1 MCSGSGVAP
10 SGSGFSTTCLVGVT
24 GAGFLSIP
32 GFRRLARRR
41 SRHSKT
47 HLLHQI
53 VHVTKLSTDVIASS
67 TSNSSIMLIVPCL
80 FFFLL
85 SCVFDRLSGLTDQK
99 RLKPFWAV
107 KPRGVSS
114 CFTCD
119 CLETRIGVSLVPFS
133 SSFCCPKVLVSGGIV
148 ERWSRRKSIFFFQLG
163 SFVVVV
169 NRQCLCGRH
178 DGGVGVLFWSVL
190 VQTSFPTP
198 RIS

>member
-10 SGSGFSTTCLVGVT
+10 SGSVLSTTCLVGVA
-24 GAGFLSIP
+24 GVGFLNIP
-32 GFRRLARRR
+32 GFLHLARRR
-41 SRHSKT
+41 SRHSRT

-67 TSNSSIMLIVPCL
+67 TSNSSIMLIVPYL
-80 FFFLL
+80 LFLL
-85 SCVFDRLSGLTDQK
+85 VFFDRLSGLTDQK
-99 RLKPFWAV
+99 QLKPFWAV

-148 ERWSRRKSIFFFQLG
+148 ERWNRRKSIFFSTGLIC
-163 SFVVVV
+163 S
-169 NRQCLCGRH
+169 C
-178 DGGVGVLFWSVL
+178 S
-190 VQTSFPTP
+190 
-198 RIS
+198 